1 MGAGTEV
8 GFYHLTRSA
17 LEPALGRLLERV
29 LESGL
34 RAVVRA
40 SSAERAEALNRAL
53 WQFGRDSFLPHG
65 TRADGSAEDQP
76 VFLTDREDY
85 PNGARCWCWSTAP
98 RPIRRAFRR
107 CLYLFDGNDEPAVE
121 RARDLWRR
129 WRERGM
135 ALTYWQQTER
145 GWQKAAPAG
154 PEPLSAPDRRTI
166 PFDPRRGG
174 RYKQARHHQEG
185 HHGHRA
191 HALDHQARRH
201 PAQSDRPD
209 QRAPRGSRACGSWR
223 SGGSA
228 CRAPRRRRSTRCT
241 GSGRSSRACAPS

>member
-1 MGAGTEV
+1 MGASTEG

-17 LEPALGRLLERV
+17 PEPALGRLLERV

-40 SSAERAEALNRAL
+40 PSAERAEALNRAL

-85 PNGARCWCWSTAP
+85 PNGATVLVLVDGAEADP
-98 RPIRRAFRR
+98 AAFRR
-107 CLYLFDGNDEPAVE
+107 CLYLFDGNDGPAVE

-154 PEPLSAPDRRTI
+154 PEP
-166 PFDPRRGG
+166 
-174 RYKQARHHQEG
+174 
-185 HHGHRA
+185 
-191 HALDHQARRH
+191 
-201 PAQSDRPD
+201 
-209 QRAPRGSRACGSWR
+209 
-223 SGGSA
+223 
-228 CRAPRRRRSTRCT
+228 
-241 GSGRSSRACAPS
+241 

>member
-1 MGAGTEV
+1 MGEDLGTEA

-29 LESGL
+29 LDSGL

-40 SSAERAEALNRAL
+40 GSAERAEALNRAL

-65 TRADGSAEDQP
+65 TRADGSAEDQS

-85 PNGARCWCWSTAP
+85 PNGATVLVLVDGAETDP
-98 RPIRRAFRR
+98 AGFRR
-107 CLYLFDGNDEPAVE
+107 CLYLFDGNDELAVG

-145 GWQKAAPAG
+145 GWQKARATG
-154 PEPLSAPDRRTI
+154 PEV
-166 PFDPRRGG
+166 
-174 RYKQARHHQEG
+174 
-185 HHGHRA
+185 
-191 HALDHQARRH
+191 
-201 PAQSDRPD
+201 
-209 QRAPRGSRACGSWR
+209 
-223 SGGSA
+223 
-228 CRAPRRRRSTRCT
+228 
-241 GSGRSSRACAPS
+241 

>member
-1 MGAGTEV
+1 MGEDLGTEA

-29 LESGL
+29 LDSGL

-40 SSAERAEALNRAL
+40 GSAERAEALNRAL

-65 TRADGSAEDQP
+65 TRADGSAEDQS

-85 PNGARCWCWSTAP
+85 PNGATVLVLVDGAETDPAGFS
-98 RPIRRAFRR
+98 R
-107 CLYLFDGNDEPAVE
+107 CLYLFDGNDELAVG

-145 GWQKAAPAG
+145 GWQKARATG
-154 PEPLSAPDRRTI
+154 PEV
-166 PFDPRRGG
+166 
-174 RYKQARHHQEG
+174 
-185 HHGHRA
+185 
-191 HALDHQARRH
+191 
-201 PAQSDRPD
+201 
-209 QRAPRGSRACGSWR
+209 
-223 SGGSA
+223 
-228 CRAPRRRRSTRCT
+228 
-241 GSGRSSRACAPS
+241 

>member
-1 MGAGTEV
+1 MVGGTEV

-40 SSAERAEALNRAL
+40 VSAERAEALNRAL
-53 WQFGRDSFLPHG
+53 WQVGSDSFLPHG

-76 VFLTDREDY
+76 IFLTEREDY
-85 PNGARCWCWSTAP
+85 PNGATVLVLVDGVEADP
-98 RPIRRAFRR
+98 VAFRR
-107 CLYLFDGNDEPAVE
+107 CLYLFDGNDETAVE

-145 GWQKAAPAG
+145 GWQKAMATG
-154 PEPLSAPDRRTI
+154 PEP
-166 PFDPRRGG
+166 
-174 RYKQARHHQEG
+174 
-185 HHGHRA
+185 
-191 HALDHQARRH
+191 
-201 PAQSDRPD
+201 
-209 QRAPRGSRACGSWR
+209 
-223 SGGSA
+223 
-228 CRAPRRRRSTRCT
+228 
-241 GSGRSSRACAPS
+241 